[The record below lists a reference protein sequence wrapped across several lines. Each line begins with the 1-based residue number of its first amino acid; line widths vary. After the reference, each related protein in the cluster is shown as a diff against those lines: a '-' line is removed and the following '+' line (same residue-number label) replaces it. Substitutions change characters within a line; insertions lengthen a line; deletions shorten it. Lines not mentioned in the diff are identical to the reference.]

1 MNCSQFIE
9 DLISGGE
16 YRLGD
21 PWRLGKDGLT
31 ILVPVRYQGQG
42 FKRAYILPS
51 ENKEKVQVRDT
62 GSISEVFVR
71 NASDKGVFFRA
82 GTIFKGNGTQS
93 RAVVS
98 GTIVQPQS
106 KEQVVEV
113 RCVHASR
120 GISRD
125 SAFVVMDEVAPRV
138 VLSALYEGQGNQ
150 GRVWSAVNNY
160 SAGMA
165 RRAGGWRA
173 SSQYAVHM
181 DSLPVAI
188 ERGETVGFSQKVM
201 DELSKVPD
209 YEDQVGIA
217 IIDMRGVRGVEA
229 FDHPDSWKALGKEV
243 LKSYE
248 DIFSEAGEVAELFEI
263 NLNAARE
270 KVKAFLRKVQAVTL
284 DNAEGTQKIDHD
296 DVVGELTTL
305 FGRCIHLILTQ
316 KETKDDLGT
325 LEGPY
330 PSRTTISNGSIIGG
344 SPRRRTPSQMPAQ
357 AQYSVAMTKPGKGFY
372 MALARLKEKDRT
384 FNELADTTSIARG
397 TLSSRLREFYAS
409 GLAEKYERE
418 DGKRAWRLTAKGHSV
433 IQSV

>member
-1 MNCSQFIE
+1 MNCSQFLE

-42 FKRAYILPS
+42 FERAYILPS
-51 ENKEKVQVRDT
+51 EDKEKVQIRDT

-93 RAVVS
+93 RAVVA

-125 SAFVVMDEVAPRV
+125 SAFVVMDEVAPRA
-138 VLSALYEGQGNQ
+138 VLSALYEGRGDQ
-150 GRVWSAVNNY
+150 GRVWGAVNSY

-165 RRAGGWRA
+165 RRAGG
-173 SSQYAVHM
+173 SVSYAVHM

-188 ERGETVGFSQKVM
+188 ERGETAGFSQKVM
-201 DELSKVPD
+201 DALSKVPD

-217 IIDMRGVRGVEA
+217 IIDVKGVRGVEA

-263 NLNAARE
+263 NLDAARE
-270 KVKAFLRKVQAVTL
+270 KVKAFLRKVQAITL
-284 DNAEGTQKIDHD
+284 DNADGTQKIDLD

-305 FGRCIHLILTQ
+305 VGRCIHLIFTQ
-316 KETKDDLGT
+316 KESKDDLGT

-330 PSRTTISNGSIIGG
+330 PSRTVISNRSIIGG
-344 SPRRRTPSQMPAQ
+344 SPRRRTPSQTPAQ
-357 AQYSVAMTKPGKGFY
+357 AQVQWRAEPGKGFY

-397 TLSSRLREFYAS
+397 TLSSRLKEFYAS